1 MSLGFVNPLLLWG
14 LLAAAIPLVIHL
26 FFRRRPK
33 PTPFPAIDFILRAR
47 KETERRLRLKKLL
60 LFAARTLLL
69 TAAALAIARPRAE
82 RPAAAAAGVA
92 EGPLAT
98 VIVLD
103 ASGSM
108 RYRLG
113 GEPLFDR
120 ARSEAL
126 AALTAL
132 SGEEPVSALVC
143 DGRAPAAP
151 APSFDRAAARR
162 TLDEARA
169 GAAYADLTTCV
180 AAAARALAEAK
191 AQEKLGKRI
200 VVVTDLTA
208 AAWRLDVP
216 PPEVPG
222 PRGPVRPQ
230 VSVVDAARG
239 AELPNTAVTV
249 LTAEPDPAVGPR
261 GYRLTATVATSAK
274 APQKDLPVSLRLG
287 AEVRPAIRAFVDL
300 AAGGTARKTL
310 SHAFEQGG
318 PATLSLALPG
328 DALSLDDER
337 TLTVT
342 VPREIRALVVD
353 GAPSPVKYRDE
364 AYFVDSAL
372 GSPASPVRPTVI
384 DAEALREADLSRF
397 DVVFLLNVRSV
408 GARAADLTRFVE
420 EGGGLF
426 LSMGDQVDP
435 DTYARELGK
444 LLPLQLHVVKTA
456 TARGTGGTQLQG
468 DAQAARLAQVDE
480 THPALSVF
488 TGEAKEGLLGAR
500 FERYMLTRPA
510 PKGEA
515 PAVLAAFDDGA
526 PALVEARRGRGR
538 VLLFTSTA
546 DRDWSDWAIRTSFL
560 PAMQRFAAWLSG
572 ALEEKRDVPTVVGS
586 PRTIQL
592 GEGRALV
599 ALVGPDGKER
609 KRRDLD
615 ASGLEVAEG
624 GAAVTWTPPEPGLWQ
639 VRISERS
646 AERLEPA
653 LAFAVVPDP
662 RESDTRRL
670 EPGELTAWLGGEAH
684 ARVEGQGVAAAQT
697 RAVPLWSI
705 LLAAAV
711 ALFLV
716 EGLFLA

>member
-1 MSLGFVNPLLLWG
+1 MSLGFVNPALLWG

-26 FFRRRPK
+26 FFRRRPR
-33 PTPFPAIDFILRAR
+33 PTPFPAIDFILKAR

-69 TAAALAIARPRAE
+69 AAAAMAIARPRAE
-82 RPAAAAAGVA
+82 RPEAAAAGA
-92 EGPLAT
+92 GDGPLAT

-120 ARSEAL
+120 ARAEAL
-126 AALTAL
+126 SALTAL
-132 SGEEPVSALVC
+132 AGEEPVSALVC
-143 DGRAPAAP
+143 DGRPPAAP

-162 TLDEARA
+162 TLDEATAAA
-169 GAAYADLTTCV
+169 GFADLTACV

-222 PRGPVRPQ
+222 PKGPVRPQ

-239 AELPNTAVTV
+239 AELPNTAVTA
-249 LTAEPDPAVGPR
+249 LAAEPDPAVGPR
-261 GYRLTATVATSAK
+261 GVRFAATVATSGK
-274 APQKDLPVSLRLG
+274 AAQKDLPLSLRVG
-287 AEVRPAIRAFVDL
+287 AEVRPAIRTFVDL
-300 AAGGTARKTL
+300 PPGGAARKTL
-310 SHAFEQGG
+310 SHAFAQGG
-318 PATLSLALPG
+318 PATASLALPG

-337 TLTVT
+337 VVTLT

-353 GAPSPVKYRDE
+353 GAPSPVKFRDE

-372 GSPASPVRPTVI
+372 SSPASPVRPTTI
-384 DAEALREADLSRF
+384 DAEALREADLSKF

-408 GARAADLTRFVE
+408 GARAGDLQKFVE

-435 DTYARELGK
+435 DLYARDLAK

-456 TARGTGGTQLQG
+456 AANGGQG
-468 DAQAARLAQVDE
+468 AARLAQVDE
-480 THPALSVF
+480 AHPALAVF
-488 TGEAKEGLLGAR
+488 TGEAREGLLGAR

-510 PKGEA
+510 AKGEA
-515 PAVLAAFDDGA
+515 PHVLAAFDDGA

-560 PAMQRFAAWLSG
+560 PAMQRFAAWLTG
-572 ALEEKRDVPTVVGS
+572 ALEEKRDVPTVVGT

-592 GEGRALV
+592 GEGRSLV
-599 ALVGPDGKER
+599 GLVGPDGKAR
-609 KRRDLD
+609 ARRDLE
-615 ASGLEVAEG
+615 AGGLALDE
-624 GAAVTWTPPEPGLWQ
+624 AARTATWTPPEPGLWQ
-639 VRISERS
+639 VRVAERG
-646 AERLEPA
+646 AERLEPG
-653 LAFAVVPDP
+653 LAFAVVADP

-684 ARVEGQGVAAAQT
+684 AKVEGQGAAAAQV

-716 EGLFLA
+716 EGLFLG

>member
-1 MSLGFVNPLLLWG
+1 
-14 LLAAAIPLVIHL
+14 
-26 FFRRRPK
+26 
-33 PTPFPAIDFILRAR
+33 
-47 KETERRLRLKKLL
+47 
-60 LFAARTLLL
+60 
-69 TAAALAIARPRAE
+69 
-82 RPAAAAAGVA
+82 
-92 EGPLAT
+92 
-98 VIVLD
+98 
-103 ASGSM
+103 
-108 RYRLG
+108 
-113 GEPLFDR
+113 
-120 ARSEAL
+120 
-126 AALTAL
+126 
-132 SGEEPVSALVC
+132 
-143 DGRAPAAP
+143 
-151 APSFDRAAARR
+151 
-162 TLDEARA
+162 
-169 GAAYADLTTCV
+169 
-180 AAAARALAEAK
+180 
-191 AQEKLGKRI
+191 
-200 VVVTDLTA
+200 
-208 AAWRLDVP
+208 
-216 PPEVPG
+216 
-222 PRGPVRPQ
+222 
-230 VSVVDAARG
+230 
-239 AELPNTAVTV
+239 
-249 LTAEPDPAVGPR
+249 
-261 GYRLTATVATSAK
+261 
-274 APQKDLPVSLRLG
+274 
-287 AEVRPAIRAFVDL
+287 
-300 AAGGTARKTL
+300 
-310 SHAFEQGG
+310 
-318 PATLSLALPG
+318 
-328 DALSLDDER
+328 
-337 TLTVT
+337 
-342 VPREIRALVVD
+342 VD

-384 DAEALREADLSRF
+384 DAEALREADFTKF
-397 DVVFLLNVRSV
+397 DVLFLLNVRSV
-408 GARAADLTRFVE
+408 GARAADLQRFVE

-456 TARGTGGTQLQG
+456 VPSGASGAGGTQVQG

-538 VLLFTSTA
+538 VMLFTSTA

-586 PRTIQL
+586 PRTIKL
-592 GEGRALV
+592 GPGAGVARTLV
-599 ALVGPDGKER
+599 ALIGPDGKER
-609 KRRDLD
+609 KRRDLE
-615 ASGLEVAEG
+615 ATGLEAAEG

-639 VRISERS
+639 VRVAERG
-646 AERLEPA
+646 AERLEPT

-716 EGLFLA
+716 EGLFLG